1 MQTRS
6 RGMMIA
12 ICFCCLMLLVT
23 DVQAQSKKKKP
34 EKKKRAPNPAFA
46 KVTDNPDLPRVLLI
60 GDSISIGYTVATRE
74 LLKDKANV
82 HRILTNGGPTIRG
95 TANIEKW
102 LGKEKW
108 DVIHFNWGLHDLKK
122 IDGKHQVPIDEYE
135 KNLEKLTL
143 RLKKTGA
150 TLVWCNTT
158 PVPEGCKPPRVPDDV
173 LKYNAV
179 AAKIMKENQVETN
192 DLFTYANKQL
202 SEIQRP
208 ANVHFTPEGSKVLA
222 QQVAKEINKALKA
235 HAAASN

>member
-1 MQTRS
+1 MQSRS
-6 RGMMIA
+6 GWMTFI
-12 ICFCCLMLLVT
+12 ICFCCLTLLVA
-23 DVQAQSKKKKP
+23 DVQAQAKKKKP
-34 EKKKRAPNPAFA
+34 TKKKRAPNPAFA

-60 GDSISIGYTVATRE
+60 GDSISVGYTVATRE

-82 HRILTNGGPTIRG
+82 HRIMTNGGPTIRG
-95 TANIEKW
+95 TQNIEKW
-102 LGKEKW
+102 LGKSKW

-122 IDGKHQVPIDEYE
+122 TGGKHQVPIDEYE

-158 PVPEGCKPPRVPDDV
+158 PVPEGCSPPREPEDAIA
-173 LKYNAV
+173 YNAV
-179 AAKIMKENQVETN
+179 AAKIMKENQVQTN
-192 DLFTYANKQL
+192 DLFEFANKQL

-208 ANVHFTPEGSKVLA
+208 ANVHFSPKGSKVLA
-222 QQVAKEINKALKA
+222 QQVARAIGKALED